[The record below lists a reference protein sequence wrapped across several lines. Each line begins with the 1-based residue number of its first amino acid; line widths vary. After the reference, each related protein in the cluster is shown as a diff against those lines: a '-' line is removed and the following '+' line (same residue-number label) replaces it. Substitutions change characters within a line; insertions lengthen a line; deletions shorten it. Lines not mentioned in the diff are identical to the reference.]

1 MGLCQS
7 KKKDDKLY
15 LVAFNLNQINTSFY
29 SSRIVCNFIKKF
41 QGKNYVICVQGLRD
55 NSYKTCKNDNFDKI
69 HGLLTSSN
77 LETCDVKI
85 IPFHY
90 DKLLNFNS
98 NNYGFQHTKFKLNE
112 FDLNIYNIE
121 LIKDNGNLYDFNKM
135 REKQIIQLIN
145 YISNSDHKINIVLG
159 TFYNFKNQYKNLVQL
174 SSIKDIY
181 TNVNNNKAETLIFL
195 HLRNEFKNL
204 SFLES
209 YQVNNFKIQI
219 CDTKTHDLQLNNNLA
234 FELVIKIKKI

>member
-7 KKKDDKLY
+7 KEKDDKIH

-29 SSRIVCNFIKKF
+29 SSRIVCNFVNKF
-41 QGKNYVICVQGLRD
+41 QGKNYIICVQGLRD
-55 NSYKTCKNDNFDKI
+55 KSYKTCKNDNFEKNY
-69 HGLLTSSN
+69 GLLTSSN
-77 LETCDVKI
+77 LENTNIKI
-85 IPFHY
+85 VPFHY

-98 NNYGFQHTKFKLNE
+98 YNYGFQHTKFKLNE

-121 LIKDNGNLYDFNKM
+121 LIKDNGNLYDFNKI

-145 YISNSDHKINIVLG
+145 YISNSDNKINIVLG

-195 HLRNEFKNL
+195 HLRNEFKDL

-209 YQVNNFKIQI
+209 YQVNNFKVQI